1 MDLNELAIDLGKKL
15 EVGDRQKIVDITGI
29 NKNTVYAIL
38 QGKTLNHMSKDKV
51 MQVINEA
58 IDIIKSREKE
68 IKKVMDKAKGL

>member
-38 QGKTLNHMSKDKV
+38 QGKTIRKMGKEKV
-51 MQVINEA
+51 MQVVNEA
-58 IDIIKSREKE
+58 IDIIRSREGA
-68 IKKVMDKAKGL
+68 IQAIIDKAEGL